1 MWAGLALPLLEAQV
15 FTMTGKLCAF
25 NSLFSFSPCG
35 FQAQL
40 SQALNG
46 VSDKAKE
53 AKEFLVQLK
62 NILQQI
68 QVSETRWWE
77 GSGCKTLTDVPR
89 RKEGELSMRS
99 ACPTAQPQADNTLRP
114 ATPR

>member
-1 MWAGLALPLLEAQV
+1 M
-15 FTMTGKLCAF
+15 MTCKLCAF
-25 NSLFSFSPCG
+25 NTLFSFSTCG

-68 QVSETRWWE
+68 QVSETRQWE
-77 GSGCKTLTDVPR
+77 GSGCKTLTR
-89 RKEGELSMRS
+89 RTQQKGRCAQHEVCLSYR
-99 ACPTAQPQADNTLRP
+99 TASGR
-114 ATPR
+114 

>member
-1 MWAGLALPLLEAQV
+1 MGLVHPL
-15 FTMTGKLCAF
+15 MNTGFHERMQMCAF
-25 NSLFSFSPCG
+25 HANSFTNMRYL

-68 QVSETRWWE
+68 QVS
-77 GSGCKTLTDVPR
+77 V
-89 RKEGELSMRS
+89 
-99 ACPTAQPQADNTLRP
+99 
-114 ATPR
+114 